1 MTPVTTS
8 RDYLKPYDYR
18 PYDYVGA
25 LDRLGGDTGLFRDL
39 AHMFASDSV
48 ALLERLRSATAR
60 GDRKEA
66 ALASHALLGLAATF
80 TAVRVTTEAARIES
94 AARDDDAALIS
105 DFGELDAA
113 VTDLNAALRQLPDE
127 S

>member
-1 MTPVTTS
+1 MSPIMSS
-8 RDYLKPYDYR
+8 RDNLKPYDYQ

-39 AHMFASDSV
+39 ARMFAVDSV
-48 ALLERLRSATAR
+48 ALMERLRSATVR

-80 TAVRVTTEAARIES
+80 TAVRVTTEAGRIES
-94 AARDDDAALIS
+94 AARDTDAALIS
-105 DFGELDAA
+105 DFDELEAA